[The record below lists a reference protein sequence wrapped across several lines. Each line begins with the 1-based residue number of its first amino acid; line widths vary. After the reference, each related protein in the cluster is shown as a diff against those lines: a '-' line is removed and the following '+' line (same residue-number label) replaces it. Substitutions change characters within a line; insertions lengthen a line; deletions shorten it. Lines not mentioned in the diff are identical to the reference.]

1 MRLPRF
7 TKLYRLRDY
16 NFTLVFLVLALSI
29 LGVLVVGSARD
40 IYQGKQ
46 IIGVIIGL
54 IAMAVVS
61 LMDYKWVLNFYWL
74 LYGIAVLSLGL
85 VLVIG
90 QEVNGATRWINL
102 GFTTFQPSE
111 LAKILLILFF
121 ARFIMRHEE
130 DLNDKWTLLK
140 YAGLCGIPLALIVV
154 EPNLSTT
161 ICTALVLCLI
171 IYIGG
176 LSYRFILRVLLIL
189 IPVTVIFLSIAVQ
202 PNQPFLKDYQ
212 QKRILA
218 FLEPEKYASDEAYQ
232 QNNSVMAIGSGQ
244 LTGKGLDNNTTT
256 SVKNGNFISEPQTDF
271 IFAIVGEELGF
282 VGSCLVI
289 ALLLLIVIQCILI
302 GIRAQN
308 LAGRIICCGVGGLI
322 GIQSFINIAVATKM
336 IPNTGVPLPFVSYGL
351 TSLVSLYIGMG
362 LVLNVGLQNRRYL
375 GGEKNEY
382 RIYRP

>member
-7 TKLYRLRDY
+7 TKPYRLKDY

-29 LGVLVVGSARD
+29 LGVLLVGSARD
-40 IYQGKQ
+40 IYQGRQ
-46 IIGVIIGL
+46 IIGVVIGL
-54 IAMAVVS
+54 VAMAVVS
-61 LMDYKWVLNFYWL
+61 LMDYEWILNFYWI
-74 LYGIAVLSLGL
+74 LYGIAVLSLAL

-140 YAGLCGIPLALIVV
+140 YAGLCGVPLALIIV

-202 PNQPFLKDYQ
+202 PNQPFLKEYQ

-351 TSLVSLYIGMG
+351 TSLVSLYIGIG
-362 LVLNVGLQNRRYL
+362 FVLNVGLQPKKYQ
-375 GGEKNEY
+375 
-382 RIYRP
+382 

>member
-7 TKLYRLRDY
+7 TKQYHLKDY
-16 NFTLVFLVLALSI
+16 KFTLVFLVLALSI

-40 IYQGKQ
+40 IYQSRQ

-54 IAMAVVS
+54 VAMLVVS
-61 LMDYKWVLNFYWL
+61 LMDYKWILNFYWL
-74 LYGIAVLSLGL
+74 IYGVAVVSLGL
-85 VLVIG
+85 VLIIG

-121 ARFIMRHEE
+121 AKFLMQHEE
-130 DLNDKWTLLK
+130 DLNDKWTLIR
-140 YAGLCGIPLALIVV
+140 YAVLCGIPLALIIV

-161 ICTALVLCLI
+161 ICTALVLCLL

-176 LSYRFILRVLLIL
+176 LDYRFIIRTFLIL
-189 IPVTVIFLSIAVQ
+189 IPVAVIFLSIAVQ

-218 FLEPEKYASDEAYQ
+218 FIEPEKYASDEAYQ

-351 TSLVSLYIGMG
+351 TSLVSLYIGIG
-362 LVLNVGLQNRRYL
+362 FVLNVGLQPKKYQ
-375 GGEKNEY
+375 
-382 RIYRP
+382 

>member
-1 MRLPRF
+1 MKKTPRF
-7 TKLYRLRDY
+7 VKVYHIKNY
-16 NFTLVFLVLALSI
+16 NFTLAALVFALSV
-29 LGVLVVGSARD
+29 LGVFVVGSAKEV
-40 IYQGKQ
+40 YQSRQ
-46 IIGVIIGL
+46 ILGVVIGVIAMVVISL
-54 IAMAVVS
+54 I
-61 LMDYKWVLNFYWL
+61 DYTWVLNFYWL
-74 LYGIAVLSLGL
+74 IYAAAVVSLGL

-90 QEVNGATRWINL
+90 ESVNGARRWISL
-102 GFTTFQPSE
+102 GFTNFQPSE

-121 ARFIMRHEE
+121 AKFIMNHEE
-130 DLNDKWTLLK
+130 EINEKATLIK
-140 YAGLCGIPLALIVV
+140 YTILSAFPLALIFA

-161 ICTALVLCLI
+161 IVTALLICLM
-171 IYIGG
+171 IYVGG
-176 LSYRFILRVLLIL
+176 LSYRFIGKVLLVI
-189 IPVTVIFLSIAVQ
+189 IPVAVIFLSIAVM

-244 LTGKGLDNNTTT
+244 LTGKGLNNNTTT
-256 SVKNGNFISEPQTDF
+256 SVKNGNFILEPQTDF

-282 VGSCLVI
+282 IGCCIVI

-322 GIQSFINIAVATKM
+322 GVQSFINIAVATGI

-351 TSLVSLYIGMG
+351 TSLVSLYMGIGF
-362 LVLNVGLQNRRYL
+362 VLNVGLQPKKYQ
-375 GGEKNEY
+375 
-382 RIYRP
+382 